1 MRWELFLTPFIEA
14 FLLTLAIGTA
24 FLSVPSFR
32 NRTWR
37 FGARHGKVGHVPR
50 LGGIAMVV
58 AFALVLFIHPS
69 LVITKQILGLITG
82 SALVLLFGFWD
93 DIIEL
98 SWKTQVFFQ
107 ASLAMILFI
116 FGIRIVSLPNPF
128 GGIWTFPSE
137 GFVIPIFGMLFIWLF
152 LTMNAMNL
160 LDGLDGLCGSV
171 TFVTL
176 MTIFFL
182 SLKPEVNQPPI
193 AIVAIIGAGAVA
205 GFLVLNAPPAKI
217 LAGTVGSMFLGFLVA
232 VLAVI
237 AGTKIATAL
246 LVLSIPIADAV
257 WVVGQR
263 IRAGVPIFRPDRR
276 HLHYRLRDLG
286 WSERKIMGAFTVV
299 TSFIAFIALNTQAVG
314 KLFAIIMVLA
324 IVFVFLFVVERLTV
338 RTRT

>member
-193 AIVAIIGAGAVA
+193 AIVAIVGAGAVA
-205 GFLVLNAPPAKI
+205 GFFVLNAPPAKI